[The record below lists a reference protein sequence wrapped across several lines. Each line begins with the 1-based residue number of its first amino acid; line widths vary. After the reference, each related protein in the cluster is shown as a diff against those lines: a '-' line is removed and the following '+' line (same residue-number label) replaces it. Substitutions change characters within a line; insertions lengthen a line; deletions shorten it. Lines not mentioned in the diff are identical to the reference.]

1 MTNGSPSSSSTVPG
15 AAPGVPDAVL
25 ATIEAH
31 LRQRELRRED
41 LYERARRLRRL
52 AQGTMTRL
60 HANGSAA
67 VELAEVRRGMA
78 ELADWLHR
86 EGRGDE
92 PLAVDAF
99 QEAVEA
105 VLLGAIAAGDALP
118 GPSELGVDPEPYLLG
133 LGDVVG
139 EVRRRVLD
147 CLGHDDV
154 AGAEAGLALMER
166 LTRSLL
172 RFDTTRAIVPLKP
185 KQDTARTLLERTRGE
200 VVMARFLSRVRPADG
215 SGGTAPP

>member
-1 MTNGSPSSSSTVPG
+1 MTSGSPSSNEPRATGSS
-15 AAPGVPDAVL
+15 GVPETVL
-25 ATIEAH
+25 ATIEVH

-60 HANGSAA
+60 HANGTSSG
-67 VELAEVRRGMA
+67 ELEEVRRGMA

-92 PLAVDAF
+92 ALAMDAF

-105 VLLGAIAAGDALP
+105 VLLGAIAAGQPLP
-118 GPSELGVDPEPYLLG
+118 GPTELGVDPEPYLLG

-147 CLGHDDV
+147 KLGRDDV
-154 AGAEAGLALMER
+154 AGAEADLALMER
-166 LTRSLL
+166 LTRALL

-185 KQDTARTLLERTRGE
+185 KQDSARTLLERTRGE
-200 VVMARFLSRVRPADG
+200 VVMARFLSRARPTEGAGG
-215 SGGTAPP
+215 SGAP